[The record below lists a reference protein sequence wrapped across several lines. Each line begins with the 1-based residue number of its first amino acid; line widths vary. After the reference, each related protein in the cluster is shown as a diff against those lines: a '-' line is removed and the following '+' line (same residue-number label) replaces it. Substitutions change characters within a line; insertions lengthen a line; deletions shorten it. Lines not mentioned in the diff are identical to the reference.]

1 MKIKEIPA
9 TREATHLIAGLIYK
23 VLYGD
28 TPETNILADMLG
40 TKPNPL
46 KGKCYEAT
54 CTMYKIFGSKIVEL
68 WRCPDVYG
76 DFHWFCTNKWGDL
89 IDITAEQYTIEGHK
103 SPAENKNEWSKQ
115 YPLSFMSMRKR
126 VDKVYGKI
134 VLELDKIKNLDEL
147 K

>member
-1 MKIKEIPA
+1 MIVLFSSSLFKTGCIFYPVNKTCFSAETISWSKKDSMKN
-9 TREATHLIAGLIYK
+9 Y
-23 VLYGD
+23 
-28 TPETNILADMLG
+28 
-40 TKPNPL
+40 
-46 KGKCYEAT
+46 
-54 CTMYKIFGSKIVEL
+54 SKIVEL

-103 SPAENKNEWSKQ
+103 SPAENKNEWAKQ
-115 YPLSFMSMRKR
+115 YPLSFPGMRKR
-126 VDKVYGKI
+126 VDRVYGKI